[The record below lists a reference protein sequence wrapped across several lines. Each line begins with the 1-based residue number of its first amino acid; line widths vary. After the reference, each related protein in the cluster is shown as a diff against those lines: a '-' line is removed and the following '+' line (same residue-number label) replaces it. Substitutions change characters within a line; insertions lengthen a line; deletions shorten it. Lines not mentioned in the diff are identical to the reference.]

1 MRLKHIYIL
10 IAMLIGIGTE
20 VSAQMSSHM
29 LQSRPFSEIY
39 VKGNINVECR
49 ESADSAGLIVF
60 SSTPGVFSAVNCNN
74 VGRRLNVIVDGV
86 SSTVLRRELSTIV
99 VYYSGAL
106 SAVSYAGAGEMRVR
120 KADYG
125 KSVAVIM
132 TGAGRLRIDGVSAQ
146 QVTCSVAG
154 SGSVSMAGTTRANNV
169 ACSVSGSGVMEF
181 SHIEAKNVSATVN
194 GRGCLV
200 VNGQADKGSF
210 ALKGSGSI
218 DASSLSCSS
227 LTAGAYGSGQI
238 FYSRNVANVVASGN
252 KDNVIS
258 R

>member
-86 SSTVLRRELSTIV
+86 SVNAKT
-99 VYYSGAL
+99 
-106 SAVSYAGAGEMRVR
+106 YAEMQMI
-120 KADYG
+120 AEYTN
-125 KSVAVIM
+125 A
-132 TGAGRLRIDGVSAQ
+132 TPYLP
-146 QVTCSVAG
+146 
-154 SGSVSMAGTTRANNV
+154 
-169 ACSVSGSGVMEF
+169 ACQE
-181 SHIEAKNVSATVN
+181 
-194 GRGCLV
+194 
-200 VNGQADKGSF
+200 
-210 ALKGSGSI
+210 
-218 DASSLSCSS
+218 
-227 LTAGAYGSGQI
+227 
-238 FYSRNVANVVASGN
+238 
-252 KDNVIS
+252 
-258 R
+258 